1 MRCTVSKVVESTE
14 KPDSSRNRAYTKA
27 IGRLRAAHQAEFNDL
42 LAEEYGALGLT
53 VRRRKTAEEKALEE
67 SQRAAERV
75 LKAAAKR
82 QAAIEAHKAAIA
94 ALESD
99 PLF

>member
-1 MRCTVSKVVESTE
+1 MRCTVSKAVEST
-14 KPDSSRNRAYTKA
+14 KPDSSRNKAYTRA
-27 IGRLRAAHQAEFNDL
+27 IGRLRAAHQGEFNDL

-53 VRRRKTAEEKALEE
+53 VRRRKTVEEKAAE
-67 SQRAAERV
+67 AAEKAREKG
-75 LKAAAKR
+75 LKAEAKR